1 MGKQKG
7 NRMDGKH
14 KGNGQYGE
22 LLWNRMDEET
32 ENRIKWMGN
41 QKGNRIYGKERK
53 QMGSG
58 NTKGVIG
65 GMQR

>member
-7 NRMDGKH
+7 NEMDGKH

-32 ENRIKWMGN
+32 ENRIKWTGN
-41 QKGNRIYGKERK
+41 QKRNRMYGKQTK
-53 QMGSG
+53 LMG
-58 NTKGVIG
+58 
-65 GMQR
+65 